1 MLKILFILWLIG
13 IIWLVWEFKN
23 APLMDDDGNVIEKK
37 ENKK

>member
-13 IIWLVWEFKN
+13 IIWLAWEFKN
-23 APLMDDDGNVIEKK
+23 APLMDDDGTVIEKK